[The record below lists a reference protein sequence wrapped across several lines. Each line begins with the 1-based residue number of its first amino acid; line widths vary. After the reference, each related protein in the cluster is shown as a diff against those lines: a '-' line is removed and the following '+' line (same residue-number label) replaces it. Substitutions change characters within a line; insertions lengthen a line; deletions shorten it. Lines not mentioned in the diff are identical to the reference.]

1 MDKKKR
7 WKLIGIIIL
16 AILLFYGILLVFGS
30 NIAGLLYQTLFYG
43 KYNTMFISELVI
55 LLFALIMLLLGKR
68 LSILKPCG
76 KSIIY
81 GIKRGMPIFVV
92 SLISLFSSLTGI
104 LGENLNIP
112 NLISL
117 IILAITIG
125 MAEEFFFRGF
135 IQGEIVDAY
144 GKSRKQ
150 VIISVV
156 VSGVIFGLVH
166 ITNALSGQDIIT
178 TLMQVLQASSL
189 GILLGSI
196 YFITKNIWSVV
207 FLHAFYDFAIM
218 LSEVNSYKDCINST
232 DISMIML
239 IFTFVVSLIYVVI
252 YLVGAYLNLQ
262 KRHVNE
268 CIGEEVTDEIIVKDG
283 ENATKAKK
291 LVVVVIV
298 LLFLASPLIPA
309 DEVENFQICYTYENV
324 DINGEINFAL
334 DNEFVLNDVKL
345 YVDDYNLVMESID
358 GENKTVIE
366 TLENDIYDIYVYE
379 IDSNYH
385 ILLNANEILYYGVVN
400 KDSVAVTSEFTSILI
415 NSFQKYDVPEIMDIG
430 KLESNDGVYPL
441 IKSYVSDYFIIKD
454 DKVMVINQ

>member
-1 MDKKKR
+1 MDKKT
-7 WKLIGIIIL
+7 WKLIAIIFVSL
-16 AILLFYGILLVFGS
+16 LLFYGILLVFGG

-43 KYNTMFISELVI
+43 KYNTMFISEIV
-55 LLFALIMLLLGKR
+55 LLIFALVMLAVRKR
-68 LSILKPCG
+68 LNILKPQG
-76 KSIIY
+76 KSIVY
-81 GIKRGMPIFVV
+81 GIKRGIPIFVV
-92 SLISLFSSLTGI
+92 SLISLMSSLTGI
-104 LGENLNIP
+104 MGEELNVP

-117 IILAITIG
+117 IILAVTIG

-166 ITNALSGQDIIT
+166 LTNALSGQDIIT
-178 TLMQVLQASSL
+178 TLMQVIQASSL

-218 LSEVNSYKDCINST
+218 LGEVNSYKDCINST
-232 DISMIML
+232 DISMVML
-239 IFTFVVSLIYVVI
+239 IFTLVASLVYVVI

-268 CIGEEVTDEIIVKDG
+268 YIKEEVTDEIIVKDR

-298 LLFLASPLIPA
+298 LLFLVSPLIPA

-324 DINGEINFAL
+324 DINGEVNFAL

-345 YVDDYNLVMESID
+345 YVDDHNLVMESND
-358 GENKTVIE
+358 GEYKTVIE
-366 TLENDIYDIYVYE
+366 TLEDDIYDIYVYE
-379 IDSNYH
+379 LDNNYH
-385 ILLNANEILYYGVVN
+385 ILLNANEILYYGVVS
-400 KDSVAVTSEFTSILI
+400 KDSVAITSEFTSILI
-415 NSFQKYDVPEIMDIG
+415 NSFQKYDVPEIMDMG
-430 KLESNDGVYPL
+430 KFESNDGVYPL

-454 DKVMVINQ
+454 NVVMVIE

>member
-1 MDKKKR
+1 MDKKT
-7 WKLIGIIIL
+7 WKLIAIIFVSL
-16 AILLFYGILLVFGS
+16 LLFYGILLVFGG

-43 KYNTMFISELVI
+43 KYNTMFISEIV
-55 LLFALIMLLLGKR
+55 LLIFALVMLAVRKR
-68 LSILKPCG
+68 LNILKPQG

-81 GIKRGMPIFVV
+81 GIKRGIPIFVV
-92 SLISLFSSLTGI
+92 SLISLMSSVTGI
-104 LGENLNIP
+104 IGENLNIP

-232 DISMIML
+232 DISTVML
-239 IFTFVVSLIYVVI
+239 IFTLVVSLIYVVI

-268 CIGEEVTDEIIVKDG
+268 YIGEEVTDEIIVKDG

-291 LVVVVIV
+291 LVIVVIV

>member
-1 MDKKKR
+1 MDKKT
-7 WKLIGIIIL
+7 WKLIAIIFVSL
-16 AILLFYGILLVFGS
+16 LLFYGILLVFGG
-30 NIAGLLYQTLFYG
+30 NIAGLLYQALFYG
-43 KYNTMFISELVI
+43 KYNTMFISEIV
-55 LLFALIMLLLGKR
+55 LLIFALVMLAVRKR
-68 LSILKPCG
+68 LNILKPQG

-81 GIKRGMPIFVV
+81 GIKRGIPIFVV
-92 SLISLFSSLTGI
+92 SLISLMSSVTGI
-104 LGENLNIP
+104 MGENLNIP

-166 ITNALSGQDIIT
+166 LTNALSGQDIIT

-232 DISMIML
+232 DISTVML
-239 IFTFVVSLIYVVI
+239 IFTLVVSLIYVVI

-268 CIGEEVTDEIIVKDG
+268 YIGEEVTDEIIVKDG

-291 LVVVVIV
+291 LVIVVIV

-334 DNEFVLNDVKL
+334 DSEFVLNDVKL

-366 TLENDIYDIYVYE
+366 TLEDDIYDIYVYE

>member
-1 MDKKKR
+1 MEKKT
-7 WKLIGIIIL
+7 WKLITIIFVSL
-16 AILLFYGILLVFGS
+16 LLFYGILLVFGG
-30 NIAGLLYQTLFYG
+30 NIAGLLYQALFYG
-43 KYNTMFISELVI
+43 KYNTMFISEIV
-55 LLFALIMLLLGKR
+55 LLIFALVMLAVRKR
-68 LSILKPCG
+68 LNILKPQG
-76 KSIIY
+76 KSIVY
-81 GIKRGMPIFVV
+81 GIKRGIPIFVV
-92 SLISLFSSLTGI
+92 SLISLMSSVTGI
-104 LGENLNIP
+104 MGEELNVP

-117 IILAITIG
+117 IILAVTIG

-144 GKSRKQ
+144 GKTRKQ
-150 VIISVV
+150 VITSVV

-166 ITNALSGQDIIT
+166 LTNTLSGQDIIT

-207 FLHAFYDFAIM
+207 FLHSFYDFAIM
-218 LSEVNSYKDCINST
+218 LGEVNSYKDCINST
-232 DISMIML
+232 DISMVML
-239 IFTFVVSLIYVVI
+239 IFTIVGTLVYSII

-268 CIGEEVTDEIIVKDG
+268 YIKEEVTDEIIVKDK

-298 LLFLASPLIPA
+298 LLFLVSPLIPA

-324 DINGEINFAL
+324 DINGEVNFAL

-345 YVDDYNLVMESID
+345 YVDDHNLVIESID
-358 GENKTVIE
+358 GESKTVIE
-366 TLENDIYDIYVYE
+366 KLKDDIYDIYVYE
-379 IDSNYH
+379 LDNNYH
-385 ILLNANEILYYGVVN
+385 ILLNANEILYYGVVS
-400 KDSVAVTSEFTSILI
+400 KDSVAITSEFTSVLI
-415 NSFQKYDVPEIMDIG
+415 NSFHKYDVPEIMDMG
-430 KLESNDGVYPL
+430 KLESDDGVYPL

-454 DKVMVINQ
+454 NVVMVIE

>member
-166 ITNALSGQDIIT
+166 LTNALSGQDIIT
-178 TLMQVLQASSL
+178 TIMQVLQASSL

-232 DISMIML
+232 DISTVML
-239 IFTFVVSLIYVVI
+239 IFTLVVSLIYVVI

-268 CIGEEVTDEIIVKDG
+268 YIGEEVTDEIIVKDG

-291 LVVVVIV
+291 LVIVVIV

-324 DINGEINFAL
+324 DVNGEINFAL
-334 DNEFVLNDVKL
+334 DSEFVLNDVKL

-454 DKVMVINQ
+454 NVVMVINQ

>member
-104 LGENLNIP
+104 LGESLNIP

-166 ITNALSGQDIIT
+166 LTNALSGQDIIT

-232 DISMIML
+232 DISTVML
-239 IFTFVVSLIYVVI
+239 IFTLVVSLIYVVI

-268 CIGEEVTDEIIVKDG
+268 YIGEEVTDEIIVKDG

>member
-104 LGENLNIP
+104 LGEKLNIP

-218 LSEVNSYKDCINST
+218 LGEVNSYKDCINST

-268 CIGEEVTDEIIVKDG
+268 YIGEEVTDEIIVKDG

-291 LVVVVIV
+291 LVIVVIV

>member
-1 MDKKKR
+1 MDKKT
-7 WKLIGIIIL
+7 WKLIAIIFVSL
-16 AILLFYGILLVFGS
+16 LLFYGILLVFGG
-30 NIAGLLYQTLFYG
+30 NIAGLLYQALFYG
-43 KYNTMFISELVI
+43 KYNTMFISEIV
-55 LLFALIMLLLGKR
+55 LLIFALVMLAVRKR
-68 LSILKPCG
+68 LNILKPQG

-81 GIKRGMPIFVV
+81 GIKRGIPIFVV

-104 LGENLNIP
+104 LGEKLNIP

-150 VIISVV
+150 VIMSVV

-268 CIGEEVTDEIIVKDG
+268 YIGEEVTDEIIVKDG

-291 LVVVVIV
+291 LVIVVIV

-345 YVDDYNLVMESID
+345 YVDDYNLVMENID

-366 TLENDIYDIYVYE
+366 TLEDDIYDIYVYE

>member
-7 WKLIGIIIL
+7 WKLIRIIIL

-43 KYNTMFISELVI
+43 KYNTMFISEIVI
-55 LLFALIMLLLGKR
+55 LIFALIMLLLGKR

-218 LSEVNSYKDCINST
+218 LGEVNSYKDCINST

-239 IFTFVVSLIYVVI
+239 IFTLVVSLIYVVI

-268 CIGEEVTDEIIVKDG
+268 YIGEEVTDEIIVKDG

-291 LVVVVIV
+291 LVIVVIV

-366 TLENDIYDIYVYE
+366 TLENDIYDNENDISKEGLYNQIQDWNAEIARGKAMQHDIWVGVFVPNIYDQFE
-379 IDSNYH
+379 LIE
-385 ILLNANEILYYGVVN
+385 LEAL
-400 KDSVAVTSEFTSILI
+400 KD
-415 NSFQKYDVPEIMDIG
+415 G
-430 KLESNDGVYPL
+430 
-441 IKSYVSDYFIIKD
+441 KD
-454 DKVMVINQ
+454 D

>member
-1 MDKKKR
+1 MEKKT
-7 WKLIGIIIL
+7 WKLITIIFVSL
-16 AILLFYGILLVFGS
+16 LLFYGILLVFGG
-30 NIAGLLYQTLFYG
+30 NIAGLLYQALFYG
-43 KYNTMFISELVI
+43 KYNTMFISEIV
-55 LLFALIMLLLGKR
+55 LLIFALVMLAVRKR
-68 LSILKPCG
+68 LNILKPQG
-76 KSIIY
+76 KSIVY
-81 GIKRGMPIFVV
+81 GIKRGIPIFVV
-92 SLISLFSSLTGI
+92 SLISLMSSLTGI
-104 LGENLNIP
+104 MGEELNVP

-117 IILAITIG
+117 IILAVTIG

-166 ITNALSGQDIIT
+166 LTNALSGQDIIT
-178 TLMQVLQASSL
+178 TLMQVIQASSL

-239 IFTFVVSLIYVVI
+239 IFTLVVSLIYVVI

-268 CIGEEVTDEIIVKDG
+268 YIGEEVTDEIIVKDG

-291 LVVVVIV
+291 LVIVVIV

>member
-1 MDKKKR
+1 MDKKT
-7 WKLIGIIIL
+7 WKLIAIIFVSL
-16 AILLFYGILLVFGS
+16 LLFYGILLVFGG

-43 KYNTMFISELVI
+43 KYNTMFISEIV
-55 LLFALIMLLLGKR
+55 LLIFALVMLAVRKR
-68 LSILKPCG
+68 LNILKPQG

-81 GIKRGMPIFVV
+81 GIKRGIPIFVV
-92 SLISLFSSLTGI
+92 SLISLMSSVTGI
-104 LGENLNIP
+104 MGENLNIP

-166 ITNALSGQDIIT
+166 LTNALSGQDIIT

-268 CIGEEVTDEIIVKDG
+268 YIGEEVTDEIIVKDR

-291 LVVVVIV
+291 LVIVVIV

>member
-1 MDKKKR
+1 MDKKT
-7 WKLIGIIIL
+7 WKLVAIIFVSL
-16 AILLFYGILLVFGS
+16 LLFYGILLVFGG
-30 NIAGLLYQTLFYG
+30 NIAGLLYQALFYG
-43 KYNTMFISELVI
+43 KYNTMFISEIV
-55 LLFALIMLLLGKR
+55 LLIFALVMLAVRKR
-68 LSILKPCG
+68 LNILKPQG
-76 KSIIY
+76 KSIVY
-81 GIKRGMPIFVV
+81 GIKRGIPIFVV
-92 SLISLFSSLTGI
+92 SLISLMSSLTGI
-104 LGENLNIP
+104 MGEELNVP

-117 IILAITIG
+117 IILAVTIG

-166 ITNALSGQDIIT
+166 LTNALSGQDIIT

-232 DISMIML
+232 DISTVML
-239 IFTFVVSLIYVVI
+239 IFTLVVSLIYVVI

-268 CIGEEVTDEIIVKDG
+268 YIGEEVTDEIIVKDG

-291 LVVVVIV
+291 LVIVVIV

-334 DNEFVLNDVKL
+334 DSEFVLNDVKL

-366 TLENDIYDIYVYE
+366 TLEDDIYDIYVYE

>member
-1 MDKKKR
+1 MDKKT
-7 WKLIGIIIL
+7 WKLIAIIFVSL
-16 AILLFYGILLVFGS
+16 LLFYGILLVFGG

-43 KYNTMFISELVI
+43 KYNTMFISEIV
-55 LLFALIMLLLGKR
+55 LLIFALVMLAVRKR
-68 LSILKPCG
+68 LNILKPQG

-81 GIKRGMPIFVV
+81 GIKRGIPIFVV
-92 SLISLFSSLTGI
+92 SLISLMSSVTGI
-104 LGENLNIP
+104 MGENLNIP

-166 ITNALSGQDIIT
+166 LTNALSGQDIIT

-239 IFTFVVSLIYVVI
+239 IFTLVVSLIYVVI

-268 CIGEEVTDEIIVKDG
+268 YIGEEVTDEIIVKDG

-291 LVVVVIV
+291 LVIVVIV

>member
-1 MDKKKR
+1 MDKKT
-7 WKLIGIIIL
+7 WKLIAIIFVSL
-16 AILLFYGILLVFGS
+16 LLFYGILLVFGG

-43 KYNTMFISELVI
+43 KYNTMFISEIVI
-55 LLFALIMLLLGKR
+55 LIFALIMLLLGKR

-104 LGENLNIP
+104 LGENLNIT

-291 LVVVVIV
+291 LVIVVIV

>member
-1 MDKKKR
+1 MEKKT
-7 WKLIGIIIL
+7 WKLIAIIFVSL
-16 AILLFYGILLVFGS
+16 LLFYGILLVFGG
-30 NIAGLLYQTLFYG
+30 NIAGLLYQALFYG
-43 KYNTMFISELVI
+43 KYNTMFISEIV
-55 LLFALIMLLLGKR
+55 LLIFALVMLAVRKR
-68 LSILKPCG
+68 LNILKPQG

-81 GIKRGMPIFVV
+81 GIKRGIPIFVV
-92 SLISLFSSLTGI
+92 SLISLMSSVTGI
-104 LGENLNIP
+104 MGEELNVP

-117 IILAITIG
+117 IILAVTIG

-144 GKSRKQ
+144 GKTRKQ
-150 VIISVV
+150 VITSVV

-166 ITNALSGQDIIT
+166 LTNTLSGQDIIT

-207 FLHAFYDFAIM
+207 FLHSFYDFAIM
-218 LSEVNSYKDCINST
+218 LGEVNSYKDCINST
-232 DISMIML
+232 DISMVML
-239 IFTFVVSLIYVVI
+239 IFTIVRTLVYSII

-268 CIGEEVTDEIIVKDG
+268 YIKEEVTDEIIVKDR

-298 LLFLASPLIPA
+298 LLFLVSPLIPA

-324 DINGEINFAL
+324 DINGEVNFAL

-345 YVDDYNLVMESID
+345 YVDDHNLVMESID
-358 GENKTVIE
+358 GEYKTVIE
-366 TLENDIYDIYVYE
+366 TLEDDIYDIYVYE
-379 IDSNYH
+379 LDNNYH
-385 ILLNANEILYYGVVN
+385 ILLNANEILYYGVVS
-400 KDSVAVTSEFTSILI
+400 KDSIAITSEFTSILI
-415 NSFQKYDVPEIMDIG
+415 NSFQKYDVPEIMDMG
-430 KLESNDGVYPL
+430 KFESNDGVYPL

-454 DKVMVINQ
+454 NVVMVIE

>member
-166 ITNALSGQDIIT
+166 LTNALSGQDIIT

-239 IFTFVVSLIYVVI
+239 IFTLVVSLIYVVI

-268 CIGEEVTDEIIVKDG
+268 YIGEEVTDEIIVKDG

-291 LVVVVIV
+291 LVIVAIV

-366 TLENDIYDIYVYE
+366 TIEDDIYDIYVYE

>member
-104 LGENLNIP
+104 LGESLNIP

-218 LSEVNSYKDCINST
+218 LGEVNSYKDCINST

-454 DKVMVINQ
+454 GKVMVINQ

>member
-55 LLFALIMLLLGKR
+55 VLFALIMLLLGKR

-232 DISMIML
+232 DISTVML
-239 IFTFVVSLIYVVI
+239 IFTLVVSLIYVVI
-252 YLVGAYLNLQ
+252 YLAGAYLNLQ

-268 CIGEEVTDEIIVKDG
+268 YIGEEVTDEIIVKDR

-291 LVVVVIV
+291 LVIVVIV

>member
-1 MDKKKR
+1 MDKKT
-7 WKLIGIIIL
+7 WKLIAIIFVSL
-16 AILLFYGILLVFGS
+16 LLFYGILLVFGG
-30 NIAGLLYQTLFYG
+30 NIAGLLYQALFYG
-43 KYNTMFISELVI
+43 KYNTMFISEIV
-55 LLFALIMLLLGKR
+55 LLIFALVMLAVRKR
-68 LSILKPCG
+68 LNILKPQG

-81 GIKRGMPIFVV
+81 GIKRGIPIFVV
-92 SLISLFSSLTGI
+92 SLISLMSSVTGI
-104 LGENLNIP
+104 MGEELNVP

-117 IILAITIG
+117 IILAVTIG

-135 IQGEIVDAY
+135 IQGE
-144 GKSRKQ
+144 
-150 VIISVV
+150 ISVV

-232 DISMIML
+232 DISTVML
-239 IFTFVVSLIYVVI
+239 IFTLVVSLIYVVI

-268 CIGEEVTDEIIVKDG
+268 YIGEEVTDEIIVKDG

-291 LVVVVIV
+291 LVIVVIV

-334 DNEFVLNDVKL
+334 DSEFVLNDVKL

-366 TLENDIYDIYVYE
+366 TLEDDIYDIYVYE

>member
-1 MDKKKR
+1 MDKKT
-7 WKLIGIIIL
+7 WKLIAIIFVSL
-16 AILLFYGILLVFGS
+16 LLFYGILLVFGG

-43 KYNTMFISELVI
+43 KYNTMFISEIV
-55 LLFALIMLLLGKR
+55 LLIFALVMLAVRKR
-68 LSILKPCG
+68 LNILKPQG

-81 GIKRGMPIFVV
+81 GIKRGIPIFVV
-92 SLISLFSSLTGI
+92 SLISLMSSVTGI
-104 LGENLNIP
+104 MGENLNIP

-207 FLHAFYDFAIM
+207 FLHSFYDFAIM

-239 IFTFVVSLIYVVI
+239 IFTLVVSLIYVVI

-268 CIGEEVTDEIIVKDG
+268 YIGEEVTDEIIVKDG

-366 TLENDIYDIYVYE
+366 TLEDDIYDIYVYE

-454 DKVMVINQ
+454 NVVMVINQ

>member
-166 ITNALSGQDIIT
+166 LTNALSGQDIIT

-239 IFTFVVSLIYVVI
+239 IFTLVVSLIYVVI

-268 CIGEEVTDEIIVKDG
+268 YIGEEVTDEIIVKDG

-291 LVVVVIV
+291 LVIVVIV

-415 NSFQKYDVPEIMDIG
+415 SSFQKYDVPEIMDIG

>member
-104 LGENLNIP
+104 LGESLNIP

-218 LSEVNSYKDCINST
+218 LGEVNSYKDCINST

-291 LVVVVIV
+291 LVIVVIV

-454 DKVMVINQ
+454 GKVMVINQ

>member
-81 GIKRGMPIFVV
+81 GIKRGIPIFVV
-92 SLISLFSSLTGI
+92 SLISLMSSVTGI
-104 LGENLNIP
+104 MGENLNIP

-218 LSEVNSYKDCINST
+218 LGEVNSYKDCINST

>member
-55 LLFALIMLLLGKR
+55 VLFALIMLLLGKR

-166 ITNALSGQDIIT
+166 LTNALSGQDIIT

-232 DISMIML
+232 DISTVML
-239 IFTFVVSLIYVVI
+239 IFTLVVSLIYVVI
-252 YLVGAYLNLQ
+252 YLAGAYLNLQ

-268 CIGEEVTDEIIVKDG
+268 YIGEEVTDEIIVKDG

-291 LVVVVIV
+291 LVIVVIV

>member
-1 MDKKKR
+1 MDKKT
-7 WKLIGIIIL
+7 WKLIAIIFVSL
-16 AILLFYGILLVFGS
+16 LLFYGILLVFGG

-43 KYNTMFISELVI
+43 KYNTMFISEIV
-55 LLFALIMLLLGKR
+55 LLIFALVMLAVRKR
-68 LSILKPCG
+68 LNILKPQG

-81 GIKRGMPIFVV
+81 GIKRGIPIFVV
-92 SLISLFSSLTGI
+92 SLISLMSSVTGI
-104 LGENLNIP
+104 MGENLNIP

-218 LSEVNSYKDCINST
+218 LGEVNSYKDCINST

-239 IFTFVVSLIYVVI
+239 IFTLVVSLIYVVI

-268 CIGEEVTDEIIVKDG
+268 YIGEEVTDEIIVKDG

-345 YVDDYNLVMESID
+345 YVDDYNLVMENID

>member
-1 MDKKKR
+1 MDKKT
-7 WKLIGIIIL
+7 WKLIAIIFVSL
-16 AILLFYGILLVFGS
+16 LLFYGILLVFGG

-43 KYNTMFISELVI
+43 KYNTMFISEIV
-55 LLFALIMLLLGKR
+55 LLIFALVMLAVRKR
-68 LSILKPCG
+68 LNILKPQG

-81 GIKRGMPIFVV
+81 GIKRGIPIFVV
-92 SLISLFSSLTGI
+92 SLISLMSSVTGI
-104 LGENLNIP
+104 MGENLNIP

-239 IFTFVVSLIYVVI
+239 IFTLVVSLIYVVI

-268 CIGEEVTDEIIVKDG
+268 YIGEEVTDEIIVKDG

-291 LVVVVIV
+291 LVIVVIV

-334 DNEFVLNDVKL
+334 DSEFVLNDVKL

>member
-1 MDKKKR
+1 MEKKT
-7 WKLIGIIIL
+7 WKLITIIFVSL
-16 AILLFYGILLVFGS
+16 LLFYGILLVFGG
-30 NIAGLLYQTLFYG
+30 NIAGLLYQALFYG
-43 KYNTMFISELVI
+43 KYNTMFISEIV
-55 LLFALIMLLLGKR
+55 LLIFALVMLAVRKR
-68 LSILKPCG
+68 LNILKPQG

-81 GIKRGMPIFVV
+81 GIKRGIPIFVV
-92 SLISLFSSLTGI
+92 SLISLMSSVTGI
-104 LGENLNIP
+104 MGEELNVP

-117 IILAITIG
+117 IILAVTIG

-144 GKSRKQ
+144 GKTRKQ
-150 VIISVV
+150 VITSVV

-166 ITNALSGQDIIT
+166 LTNTLSGQDIIT

-207 FLHAFYDFAIM
+207 FLHSFYDFAIM
-218 LSEVNSYKDCINST
+218 LGEVNSYKDCINST
-232 DISMIML
+232 DISMVML
-239 IFTFVVSLIYVVI
+239 IFTIVGTLVYSII

-268 CIGEEVTDEIIVKDG
+268 YIKEEVTDEIIAKDR

-298 LLFLASPLIPA
+298 LLFLVSPLIPA

-324 DINGEINFAL
+324 DINGEVNFAL

-345 YVDDYNLVMESID
+345 YVDDHNLVMESID
-358 GENKTVIE
+358 GEYKTVIE
-366 TLENDIYDIYVYE
+366 TLEDDIYDIYVYE
-379 IDSNYH
+379 LDNNYH
-385 ILLNANEILYYGVVN
+385 ILLNANEILYYGVVS
-400 KDSVAVTSEFTSILI
+400 KDSVAITSEFTSVLI
-415 NSFQKYDVPEIMDIG
+415 NSFHKYDVPEIMDMG
-430 KLESNDGVYPL
+430 KLESDDGVYPL

-454 DKVMVINQ
+454 NVVMVIE

>member
-55 LLFALIMLLLGKR
+55 VLFALIMLLLGKR

-166 ITNALSGQDIIT
+166 LTNALSGQDIIT

-239 IFTFVVSLIYVVI
+239 IFTLVVSLIYVVI

-268 CIGEEVTDEIIVKDG
+268 YIGEEVTDEIIVKDG

-291 LVVVVIV
+291 LVIVVIV

-415 NSFQKYDVPEIMDIG
+415 SSFQKYDVPEIMDIG

>member
-1 MDKKKR
+1 MDKKT
-7 WKLIGIIIL
+7 WKLIAIIFVSL
-16 AILLFYGILLVFGS
+16 LLFYGILLVFGG
-30 NIAGLLYQTLFYG
+30 NIAGLLYQALFYG
-43 KYNTMFISELVI
+43 KYNTMFISEIV
-55 LLFALIMLLLGKR
+55 LLIFALVMLAVRKR
-68 LSILKPCG
+68 LNILKPQG

-81 GIKRGMPIFVV
+81 GIKRGIPIFVV
-92 SLISLFSSLTGI
+92 SLISLMSSVTGI
-104 LGENLNIP
+104 MGENLNIP

-239 IFTFVVSLIYVVI
+239 IFTLVVSLIYVVI

-268 CIGEEVTDEIIVKDG
+268 YIGEEVTDEIIVKDG

-291 LVVVVIV
+291 LVIVVIV

-400 KDSVAVTSEFTSILI
+400 KDSAAVTSEFTSILI

>member
-81 GIKRGMPIFVV
+81 GIKRGMPILVV

-239 IFTFVVSLIYVVI
+239 IFTLVVSLIYVVI

-268 CIGEEVTDEIIVKDG
+268 YIGEEVTDEIIVKDG

-291 LVVVVIV
+291 LVIVVIV

-309 DEVENFQICYTYENV
+309 NEVENFQICYTYENV

-345 YVDDYNLVMESID
+345 YVDDNNLVMENID

-379 IDSNYH
+379 IDSDYH

>member
-1 MDKKKR
+1 MEKKT
-7 WKLIGIIIL
+7 WKLITIIFVSL
-16 AILLFYGILLVFGS
+16 LLFYGILLVFGG
-30 NIAGLLYQTLFYG
+30 NIAGLLYQALFYG
-43 KYNTMFISELVI
+43 KYNTMFISEIV
-55 LLFALIMLLLGKR
+55 LLIFALVMLAVRKR
-68 LSILKPCG
+68 LNILKPQG

-81 GIKRGMPIFVV
+81 GIKRGIPIFVV
-92 SLISLFSSLTGI
+92 SLISLMSSVTGI
-104 LGENLNIP
+104 MGEELNVP

-117 IILAITIG
+117 IILAVTIG

-144 GKSRKQ
+144 GKTRKQ
-150 VIISVV
+150 VITSVV
-156 VSGVIFGLVH
+156 VSGVIFGLIH
-166 ITNALSGQDIIT
+166 LTNTLSGQDIIT

-218 LSEVNSYKDCINST
+218 LGEVNSYKDCINST
-232 DISMIML
+232 DISMVML
-239 IFTFVVSLIYVVI
+239 IFTIVGTLVYSII

-268 CIGEEVTDEIIVKDG
+268 YIKEEVTDEIIVKDK

-298 LLFLASPLIPA
+298 LLFLVSPLIPA

-324 DINGEINFAL
+324 DINGEVNFAL

-345 YVDDYNLVMESID
+345 YVDDHNLVMESND
-358 GENKTVIE
+358 GEYKTVIE
-366 TLENDIYDIYVYE
+366 TLEDDIYDIYVYE
-379 IDSNYH
+379 LDNNYH
-385 ILLNANEILYYGVVN
+385 ILLNANEILYYGVVS
-400 KDSVAVTSEFTSILI
+400 KDSVAITSEFTSILI
-415 NSFQKYDVPEIMDIG
+415 NSFQKYDVPEIMDMG
-430 KLESNDGVYPL
+430 KFESNDGVYPL

-454 DKVMVINQ
+454 NVVMVIE

>member
-166 ITNALSGQDIIT
+166 LTNALSGQDIIT

-232 DISMIML
+232 DISTVML
-239 IFTFVVSLIYVVI
+239 IFTLVVSLIYVVI

-268 CIGEEVTDEIIVKDG
+268 YIGEEVTDEIIVKDG

>member
-81 GIKRGMPIFVV
+81 GIKRGIPIFVV
-92 SLISLFSSLTGI
+92 SLISLMSSVTGI
-104 LGENLNIP
+104 MGENLNIP

-166 ITNALSGQDIIT
+166 LTNALSGQDIIT

-232 DISMIML
+232 DISTVML
-239 IFTFVVSLIYVVI
+239 IFTLVVSLIYVVI

-268 CIGEEVTDEIIVKDG
+268 YIGEEVTDEIIVKDG

-291 LVVVVIV
+291 LVIVVIV

-366 TLENDIYDIYVYE
+366 TLEDDIYDIYVYE

>member
-1 MDKKKR
+1 MDKKT
-7 WKLIGIIIL
+7 WKLIAIIFVSL
-16 AILLFYGILLVFGS
+16 LLFYGILLVFGG
-30 NIAGLLYQTLFYG
+30 NIAGLLYQALFYG
-43 KYNTMFISELVI
+43 KYNTMFISEIV
-55 LLFALIMLLLGKR
+55 LLIFALVMLAVRKR
-68 LSILKPCG
+68 LNILKPQG
-76 KSIIY
+76 KSIVY
-81 GIKRGMPIFVV
+81 GIKRGIPIFVV
-92 SLISLFSSLTGI
+92 SLISLMSSLTGI
-104 LGENLNIP
+104 MGEELNVP

-117 IILAITIG
+117 IILAVTIG

-196 YFITKNIWSVV
+196 YFITKNIWTVV

-239 IFTFVVSLIYVVI
+239 IFTLVVSLIYVVI

-268 CIGEEVTDEIIVKDG
+268 YIGEEVTDEIIVKDG

-291 LVVVVIV
+291 LVIVVIV

>member
-1 MDKKKR
+1 MDKKT
-7 WKLIGIIIL
+7 WKLIAIIFVSL
-16 AILLFYGILLVFGS
+16 LLFYGILLVFGG
-30 NIAGLLYQTLFYG
+30 NIAGLLYQALFYG
-43 KYNTMFISELVI
+43 KYNTMFISEIV
-55 LLFALIMLLLGKR
+55 LLIFALVMLAVRKR
-68 LSILKPCG
+68 LNILKPQG
-76 KSIIY
+76 KSIVY
-81 GIKRGMPIFVV
+81 GIKRGIPIFVV
-92 SLISLFSSLTGI
+92 SLISLMSSLTGI
-104 LGENLNIP
+104 MGEELNVP

-117 IILAITIG
+117 IILAVTIG

-218 LSEVNSYKDCINST
+218 LGEVNSYKDCINST

-239 IFTFVVSLIYVVI
+239 IFTLVVSLIYVVI

-268 CIGEEVTDEIIVKDG
+268 YIGEEVTDEIIVKDG

-345 YVDDYNLVMESID
+345 YVDDYNLVMENID

>member
-7 WKLIGIIIL
+7 WKLIRIIIL

-239 IFTFVVSLIYVVI
+239 IFTLVVSLIYVVI

-268 CIGEEVTDEIIVKDG
+268 YIGEEVTDEIIVKDG
-283 ENATKAKK
+283 GNATKAKK
-291 LVVVVIV
+291 LVIVVIV

-334 DNEFVLNDVKL
+334 DSEFVLNDVKL

>member
-1 MDKKKR
+1 
-7 WKLIGIIIL
+7 
-16 AILLFYGILLVFGS
+16 
-30 NIAGLLYQTLFYG
+30 
-43 KYNTMFISELVI
+43 
-55 LLFALIMLLLGKR
+55 
-68 LSILKPCG
+68 
-76 KSIIY
+76 
-81 GIKRGMPIFVV
+81 MPIFVV

-239 IFTFVVSLIYVVI
+239 IFTLVVSLIYVVI

-268 CIGEEVTDEIIVKDG
+268 YIGEEVTDEIIVKDG

-291 LVVVVIV
+291 LVIVVIV